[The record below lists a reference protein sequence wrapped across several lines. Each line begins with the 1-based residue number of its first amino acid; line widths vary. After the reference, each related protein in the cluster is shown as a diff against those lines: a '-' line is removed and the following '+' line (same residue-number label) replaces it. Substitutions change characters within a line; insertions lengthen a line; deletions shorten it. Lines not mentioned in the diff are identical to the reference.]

1 MYDIIVIGGGAG
13 GLTVAAG
20 AASLGARTALIEK
33 RESLGGD
40 CLHYGC
46 VPSKALIEAANEIH
60 AARNV
65 SYAGV
70 EADGNVDLEKV
81 MGRVR
86 ESVTAIE
93 EHDSKERF
101 ESLGVDVYQ
110 GEPHFAG
117 DRLLRVNNETLSARK
132 VVIATGSTVN
142 VPPVEGLE
150 ATGYWTNETV
160 FRQTELPE
168 RMAFIGA
175 GPVGL
180 EIAQAFARLGTEV
193 TVFEGGD
200 TILKK
205 EDRAVQQKAM
215 ELLGREMTIVTKAR
229 VEKVSGDQKEAI
241 VHYKRDGVEETLVT
255 DRLFLAAGRRPN
267 TEGLNLPEAGVTTNS
282 KGFIEVDETLRTDNP
297 HVFAIGDVTGEMPF
311 THVAGEHGKLVVQNA
326 LFSLNRR
333 MSYRSIPWNT
343 YITPEVFHIGQ
354 TQEEAAREEGGVLV
368 YETPLQEV
376 DRFVSDHATEG
387 FVKIITDPGGKI
399 LGAHAIGKGA
409 GDWMQPVVAAM
420 SEGRTIKSLAGMV
433 YPYPNHAAALE
444 NTAGQ
449 YWRQKLFSGIVPAVT
464 KQVIRWLR

>member
-46 VPSKALIEAANEIH
+46 VPSKALIEAANEIYT
-60 AARNV
+60 ARNV

-70 EADGNVDLEKV
+70 KAEGKVDLRRV
-81 MGRVR
+81 MERVQ
-86 ESVTAIE
+86 ESVATIE
-93 EHDSKERF
+93 EHDSIERF

-110 GEPHFAG
+110 GAPEFTG
-117 DRLLRVNNETLSARK
+117 DRQVLVNGEVLRGKK

-150 ATGYWTNETV
+150 NTGYWTNETV
-160 FRQTELPE
+160 FHQTESPD

-180 EIAQAFARLGTEV
+180 EIAQAFARLGTDV

-205 EDRAVQQKAM
+205 EDRAVQKKAM
-215 ELLGREMTIVTKAR
+215 EILEREMTIVTNAR
-229 VEKVSGDQKEAI
+229 VQKVSSGSGETV
-241 VHYKRDGVEETLVT
+241 VHYTKDGKEETLDT
-255 DRLFLAAGRRPN
+255 DRIFLAAGRKPN
-267 TEGLNLPEAGVTTNS
+267 TEGMNLSQGGIVTNE
-282 KGFIEVDETLRTDNP
+282 KGFINVDETLRTHNP
-297 HVFAIGDVTGEMPF
+297 DVFAVGDVTGKMPF

-326 LFSLNRR
+326 LFSLKRR
-333 MSYRSIPWNT
+333 MSYKAMPWNT
-343 YITPEVFHIGQ
+343 YITPEVFHIGW
-354 TQEEAAREEGGVLV
+354 TQDEAAEKHGDVLV
-368 YETPLQEV
+368 YETPLEDV

-387 FVKIITDPGGKI
+387 FIKIITDDKGKI

-409 GDWMQPVVAAM
+409 GDWMQPVVSVM
-420 SEGRTIKSLAGMV
+420 TEGKTIKDLSGMV

-444 NTAGQ
+444 STASQ
-449 YWRQKLFSGIVPAVT
+449 YWRQKLFSGVVPAVT
-464 KQVIRWLR
+464 KRVIRWLR